1 MRVNPMLKVCQD
13 WRYVLQSFGPAAPWR
28 NPLLG
33 SKLVFVN
40 GTFDLFHAGHARL
53 LTESSK
59 LGDVLL
65 VFTNTDRIIKKLKGG
80 DRPLICEQERIYML
94 ASIQCVDGVFAFDKF
109 RVTDYLEELRPD
121 IWTKASDYTMDTI
134 EQSEKEVADRIGI
147 NIVILPKLEG
157 FSSTSLI
164 DKIRNMT

>member
-1 MRVNPMLKVCQD
+1 
-13 WRYVLQSFGPAAPWR
+13 VLQSFGPSSPWR
-28 NPLLG
+28 NPRLG

-59 LGDVLL
+59 LGDALL
-65 VFTNTDRIIKKLKGG
+65 VFTNTDNVIKQLKG
-80 DRPLICEQERIYML
+80 DTRPLICEEERIYML
-94 ASIQCVDGVFAFDKF
+94 ASLECVDAVFAFDKL

-134 EQSEKEVADRIGI
+134 ERSEKEVAERIGI

-164 DKIRNMT
+164 DKIRNIK

>member
-1 MRVNPMLKVCQD
+1 ME
-13 WRYVLQSFGPAAPWR
+13 SFGPSSTWR
-28 NPLLG
+28 NPQFDN
-33 SKLVFVN
+33 KLVFVN

-53 LTESSK
+53 LTESAK
-59 LGDVLL
+59 LGAGLL
-65 VFTNTDRIIKKLKGG
+65 VFTNTDECIKKLKGEE
-80 DRPLICEQERIYML
+80 RPLIPLKERMYML
-94 ASIQCVDGVFAFDKF
+94 ASLECVDGVFAFDKL
-109 RVTDYLEELRPD
+109 RVTDYLEELKPD